1 MARKPNKAGRRFGFC
16 TLSSKDSTDDLL
28 HSLNNIWFD
37 SFKLR
42 VNLARYETRH
52 TQGIIPQ
59 NPPKPVARLKS
70 PPFRTRDH
78 RTYATVLQTMD
89 TPHHQMFAPET
100 CLPQKPPK
108 LVSMKETIIY
118 SPKPQ
123 DISWLNNCLLAS
135 ISAGVDYGKIQDDLI
150 SCDIQSIGMRCLG
163 ASQVLLLFKDHP
175 SMMHAFE
182 VDLPYWDKY
191 FDDIRPWLSADCVID
206 RLAWIS
212 IQGLPIVGWNRN
224 CLATLLR
231 SIGDIIGFDR
241 LGRRRS
247 ALVSLRLLLGTRS
260 DEDIRKT
267 IILHIDGED
276 HTIHIDEIDNLH
288 HPMADSICYSMDTFH
303 SNLVLEDGYTTCGSE
318 SSSDG
323 TITHF
328 SIETTHDVGLD
339 MREKM
344 KSFSNCEEAATAKP
358 HLAGDLAYREAIYSA
373 PISLQD
379 HSSLVII
386 NALQQLGGQVHFP
399 TISTDLFPEI
409 LGYTQNLNHHVSIT
423 SNNTAD
429 VS

>member
-1 MARKPNKAGRRFGFC
+1 
-16 TLSSKDSTDDLL
+16 
-28 HSLNNIWFD
+28 
-37 SFKLR
+37 
-42 VNLARYETRH
+42 
-52 TQGIIPQ
+52 
-59 NPPKPVARLKS
+59 
-70 PPFRTRDH
+70 
-78 RTYATVLQTMD
+78 MD
-89 TPHHQMFAPET
+89 TPHHQMSAPET
-100 CLPQKPPK
+100 CLPQKRPK
-108 LVSMKETIIY
+108 LVSMKEIVIY

-150 SCDIQSIGMRCLG
+150 SCDIQSIGMRFLG

-175 SMMHAFE
+175 SMM
-182 VDLPYWDKY
+182 
-191 FDDIRPWLSADCVID
+191 
-206 RLAWIS
+206 LAWIS

-231 SIGDIIGFDR
+231 STGDIIGFDR
-241 LGRRRS
+241 LDRRRS
-247 ALVSLRLLLGTRS
+247 ALVSLRLLLSTRS

-267 IILHIDGED
+267 IILHIDRED

-288 HPMADSICYSMDTFH
+288 HPMADSICYSMDTFY
-303 SNLVLEDGYTTCGSE
+303 SNLVLEDGYTTCGYE

-328 SIETTHDVGLD
+328 LIENTHDMGLNT
-339 MREKM
+339 REKM

-358 HLAGDLAYREAIYSA
+358 HLAGDLAYREATYSA

-386 NALQQLGGQVHFP
+386 NALQQLGGQVHFL
-399 TISTDLFPEI
+399 TISTNLFPEI

-429 VS
+429 VSKVQDSNVQAHHFGHVTSGHPLMLEARLSLGTYCSDCLNSTSSFSCSNYDLAHEPIQDTWPQTDEASQPLKLGST